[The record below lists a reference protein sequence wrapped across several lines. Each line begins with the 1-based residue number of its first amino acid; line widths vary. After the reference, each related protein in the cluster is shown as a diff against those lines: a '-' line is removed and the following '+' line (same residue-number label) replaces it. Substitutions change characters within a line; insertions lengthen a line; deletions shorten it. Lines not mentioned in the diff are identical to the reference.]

1 MNGRQNSLLIL
12 PFWNENV
19 KRLVIGRR
27 QKIFPPINGKQ
38 TSTCLEIRLWLPLRC
53 SWPSRLKMASNDCN
67 SLRKTLG
74 IKIMTFLPAL
84 KNVKS
89 PLHEVKRTCLQRHS
103 ALACFRETWVR
114 VVTKAIPPFTTLILK
129 LVLARQDIFPVFHI
143 AVLGKAG
150 FPPFFPQELQKTSV
164 RSKNTAAS
172 VDHVSH

>member
-12 PFWNENV
+12 HFWNENV
-19 KRLVIGRR
+19 KRLVVGSR
-27 QKIFPPINGKQ
+27 QEKFPPINGKQ

-53 SWPSRLKMASNDCN
+53 SWRSRLKMGSNDCN

-74 IKIMTFLPAL
+74 IK
-84 KNVKS
+84 S
-89 PLHEVKRTCLQRHS
+89 PLHEVKRTRLQRHS